1 MIVSTRESQKTRE
14 KVLHLGVSQISGASS
29 TSVGGYADRAE
40 GISEEVTSAQFD
52 VDDDRTLDEVV
63 NWLLDMNYIPS
74 FCTACYREGRTGDR
88 FMSLCKSG
96 QIANC
101 CQPNAL
107 MTLKEYLE
115 DYASDNTKQVGEELI
130 SKEVKKIPKD
140 KVRNIVEERLVKI
153 SNGERDFR
161 F

>member
-1 MIVSTRESQKTRE
+1 MLFR
-14 KVLHLGVSQISGASS
+14 SS
-29 TSVGGYADRAE
+29 NCAL
-40 GISEEVTSAQFD
+40 VTSSLIPSALSAYPPTL
-52 VDDDRTLDEVV
+52 VDDAPLICETPKCSTLDEVV